1 MPHYVKRSEKYLR
14 KAELNPAPSQKMRLK
29 VCLNRK
35 NSVSPGENA
44 EWFEQFRRISTYNAE
59 PASPM
64 HGTDQRVTLLTNYTD
79 AFMDSLKVFALLI
92 SFAFSALN
100 PVLAVDSETATQ
112 EKLLAAAKLDPY
124 TVNPGDVL
132 LISVWKEEDLEGEV
146 LVRPD
151 GYFSFPLAGEVEAAG
166 KTVDDIRRDI
176 TEQLQRYIPDI
187 VVTVSTQ
194 QIGGNKV
201 YVIGQ
206 VNRPGDFLVN
216 PRVDV
221 MQALALAGGMTPFA
235 DVNDI
240 TILRRK
246 GHVRMAIPFR
256 YRDLE
261 RGKRLEQNII
271 LQPGDVVVVP

>member
-1 MPHYVKRSEKYLR
+1 MGFME
-14 KAELNPAPSQKMRLK
+14 RLK
-29 VCLNRK
+29 NL
-35 NSVSPGENA
+35 G
-44 EWFEQFRRISTYNAE
+44 FI
-59 PASPM
+59 
-64 HGTDQRVTLLTNYTD
+64 
-79 AFMDSLKVFALLI
+79 
-92 SFAFSALN
+92 
-100 PVLAVDSETATQ
+100 
-112 EKLLAAAKLDPY
+112 LLALACFNTAAFAVEGETLAQEELMQAAKLDPY

-132 LISVWKEEDLEGEV
+132 SISVWKESDLQAEV

-151 GYFSFPLAGEVEAAG
+151 GFFTFPLAGDVEAVG
-166 KTVDDIRRDI
+166 KTVDQIRIGI
-176 TEQLQRYIPDI
+176 TEKLARYIPDT
-187 VVTVSTQ
+187 VVTVSTL
-194 QIGGNKV
+194 QIGGNRV
-201 YVIGQ
+201 FVIGQ

-235 DVNDI
+235 DANDI

-256 YRDLE
+256 YSDLE

>member
-1 MPHYVKRSEKYLR
+1 
-14 KAELNPAPSQKMRLK
+14 MRLK

-100 PVLAVDSETATQ
+100 PVLAVDGETATQ

>member
-14 KAELNPAPSQKMRLK
+14 KAELNPALSQKMRLK
-29 VCLNRK
+29 VCLNTK

>member
-44 EWFEQFRRISTYNAE
+44 EWFEQFRHISTYNAE

-100 PVLAVDSETATQ
+100 PVLAVDGETATQ

>member
-1 MPHYVKRSEKYLR
+1 MVFME
-14 KAELNPAPSQKMRLK
+14 RLK
-29 VCLNRK
+29 NFSLILVTIMC
-35 NSVSPGENA
+35 
-44 EWFEQFRRISTYNAE
+44 FST
-59 PASPM
+59 
-64 HGTDQRVTLLTNYTD
+64 T
-79 AFMDSLKVFALLI
+79 AF
-92 SFAFSALN
+92 
-100 PVLAVDSETATQ
+100 AVDGETEGQ
-112 EKLLAAAKLDPY
+112 EELLQAAQLDPY

-132 LISVWKEEDLEGEV
+132 AISVWKEVDLQAEV

-151 GYFSFPLAGEVEAAG
+151 GFFTFPLAGDVQAYG
-166 KTVDDIRRDI
+166 KTVDQIRVSL
-176 TEQLQRYIPDI
+176 TEKLARYIPDS
-187 VVTVSTQ
+187 VVTVSTL
-194 QIGGNKV
+194 QINGNRV

-235 DVNDI
+235 DRNDI

-256 YRDLE
+256 YGDLE

-271 LQPGDVVVVP
+271 LQPGDLVVVP